1 MSADLPGLAATG
13 EITDLDLRGVSEA
26 IQARRISSVETTQ
39 AYLRRIE
46 QHNAVLQ
53 VYITVTPGLALA
65 QAERADTEFKRGE
78 SRGPL
83 HGVPIALKDLIAVAG
98 VRMTGGSQV
107 LATHVPTEDSP
118 IATKLVEAGAVILGK
133 LSMHEFAFGRA
144 ATDGSIDT
152 GPFPTGR
159 NPWNVEQITA
169 GSSSGSGAAAAAG
182 K

>member
-26 IQARRISSVETTQ
+26 IQARRISSVEATQ

-53 VYITVTPGLALA
+53 AYITVTPGLALA
-65 QAERADTEFKRGE
+65 QAQRCDAELARGE

-98 VRMTGGSQV
+98 ECLGNQQ
-107 LATHVPTEDSP
+107 AEPT
-118 IATKLVEAGAVILGK
+118 
-133 LSMHEFAFGRA
+133 
-144 ATDGSIDT
+144 
-152 GPFPTGR
+152 
-159 NPWNVEQITA
+159 
-169 GSSSGSGAAAAAG
+169 AAAG
-182 K
+182 DQHVGHGGGSPSSS